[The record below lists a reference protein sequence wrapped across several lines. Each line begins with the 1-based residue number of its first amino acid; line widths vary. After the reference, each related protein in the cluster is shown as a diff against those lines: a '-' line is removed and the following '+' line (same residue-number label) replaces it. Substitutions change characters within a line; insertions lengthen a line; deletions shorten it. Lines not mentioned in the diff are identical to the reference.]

1 MGHVIGEIADV
12 IFEDDATAGAFDFH
26 VDAHGSYVR
35 RRFTPSVETQRAH
48 GLLNSAFWP
57 VVLPVANP
65 RHRSSILSAVYL
77 ALSIEPLG
85 RMLVA
90 EAIRQ
95 RHVSDRPRH
104 LTQHVGNVLL
114 GLPSATAFAVDY
126 FYTRFIS
133 KRKVPG
139 FFVRNRAN
147 RYGLSYHG
155 EHLPNRD
162 SRVWLTD
169 ETDRLGLPRLKIDLR
184 FAPEDARSLVRTHDL
199 LGKWLVARKFG
210 RIEYRGALENREAD
224 ILAQARHGTH
234 QIGIARM
241 GSNRRAAVA
250 DANAASFD
258 VPNLYLAG
266 CAILP
271 TSGQANP
278 TLTAIALALR
288 LADYLGGSL
297 ASITP

>member
-1 MGHVIGEIADV
+1 M
-12 IFEDDATAGAFDFH
+12 
-26 VDAHGSYVR
+26 
-35 RRFTPSVETQRAH
+35 
-48 GLLNSAFWP
+48 
-57 VVLPVANP
+57 VLPVANP

-95 RHVSDRPRH
+95 RHVPDRPPAMSCSAYLRRRP
-104 LTQHVGNVLL
+104 
-114 GLPSATAFAVDY
+114 LPPTISTSASFPNGKCRA
-126 FYTRFIS
+126 S
-133 KRKVPG
+133 SSG
-139 FFVRNRAN
+139 NRAN
-147 RYGLSYHG
+147 RYGLFYHG

-169 ETDRLGLPRLKIDLR
+169 DTDRLGLPRLRIGLR

-199 LGKWLVARKFG
+199 LGEWLVARKFG
-210 RIEYRGALENREAD
+210 RIEYHGALENRETD

-234 QIGIARM
+234 QIGIAHM
-241 GSNRRAAVA
+241 GSDRRAAVV

-258 VPNLYLAG
+258 VPNLHLAG
-266 CAILP
+266 CGILP

-297 ASITP
+297 A